1 MTLKNTD
8 IYDITISNH
17 QTIDDDTD
25 VIEEKNT
32 GSYCIKN
39 GKAYIIYKSADNGS
53 EISST
58 VIVSDD
64 GIKIKRR
71 GAVNADMIY
80 KKNVKTSFMYRIPYG
95 AMEMEIETLRIVN
108 ALGENGGDLRIIYTL
123 AVQGEKYYNNMK
135 ITVVKR

>member
-8 IYDITISNH
+8 IYDITICNH

-39 GKAYIIYKSADNGS
+39 GKTYIIYKSVSDSS
-53 EISST
+53 ETSST
-58 VIVSDD
+58 VIISDD
-64 GIKIKRR
+64 MIKIKRK
-71 GAVNADMIY
+71 GAVDSEMIY
-80 KKNVKTSFMYRIPYG
+80 KKNTKTSFMYRLPFG
-95 AMEMEIETLRIVN
+95 SMEMELETLRIVN
-108 ALGENGGDLRIIYTL
+108 SLSENGGDLRIIYTL
-123 AVQGEKYYNNMK
+123 AVQGEKYYNDMK